1 MHSFLGPPASSLPMQ
16 PFPATPNPFFGP
28 SSMMGPGMAPRLVQ
42 SAARPLATIPGQV
55 APSFATQRVGGG
67 LLSRLFGSAAS
78 RVGTGGFSAG
88 SRLFGSGMNLTTILN
103 NTQRVLGITQQVA
116 PMIQQYGPLIK
127 NAPTLWRILR
137 SSPQTAGEDTT
148 GPEDTIE
155 PETDSTGIEETAE
168 LKSAS
173 ADSEETER
181 QVGEKTQAKPSDTAV
196 IVRKRKKPAG
206 DELPK
211 PKLYV

>member
-1 MHSFLGPPASSLPMQ
+1 MCSSDL
-16 PFPATPNPFFGP
+16 PNPFFGP
-28 SSMMGPGMAPRLVQ
+28 SSMMGSGMAPRLVQ

-67 LLSRLFGSAAS
+67 LLSRLFGGAAS
-78 RVGTGGFSAG
+78 RVGAGSFTAG

-137 SSPQTAGEDTT
+137 SSSQSADEDPT
-148 GPEDTIE
+148 GTEETIE
-155 PETDSTGIEETAE
+155 PEAQSTGGEETAE
-168 LKSAS
+168 LKTAS

-181 QVGEKTQAKPSDTAV
+181 QVDVETQAKPLDTAV
-196 IVRKRKKPAG
+196 IVTKRKKPAG